1 MKLEN
6 ALDYKKETS
15 EIFED
20 YSYIR
25 EVVDL
30 ERPFYI
36 WAEEPGGDIPNI
48 VINSPNPN
56 IKITN
61 IIEKEKLIL
70 LVAMYFGI
78 KHCMYVTEN
87 LDPHEET
94 NGKYM
99 GNAYYLTD
107 YMFRIHQSLI
117 INF

>member
-6 ALDYKKETS
+6 ALNYKKETS

-36 WAEEPGGDIPNI
+36 WAEEPGGDIPYR
-48 VINSPNPN
+48 VIDSPNPN

-61 IIEKEKLIL
+61 IIEKEKLIQFGDNHKTTTNRL
-70 LVAMYFGI
+70 IKTKILSLNLVFILAPP
-78 KHCMYVTEN
+78 
-87 LDPHEET
+87 L
-94 NGKYM
+94 
-99 GNAYYLTD
+99 
-107 YMFRIHQSLI
+107 
-117 INF
+117 